1 MTELMSRGLLPI
13 VRKITSD
20 ENKRR
25 RMKLFSSFAQQRTE
39 ADFGALVAVS
49 PVDPLRPIR

>member
-1 MTELMSRGLLPI
+1 MSRGMLPI

-25 RMKLFSSFAQQRTE
+25 RMKLFSPFAQQGTE
-39 ADFGALVAVS
+39 ADFGTLVAVS
-49 PVDPLRPIR
+49 PVDLLGSIG